1 MLNLSFGEQGLL
13 FPSTETLQG
22 IFPESAGIKTR
33 EILFQLPKDV
43 RQWLSPLLK
52 ALHKT
57 NEQFLSNFVSFLV
70 RRAHELEQN
79 YRNKLL
85 VHYHSCLVYYILCNC
100 SKKNI
105 EKKQWKIKAELD
117 YLALLE
123 ICLQNPSAINQTL
136 LQLIIDNLETSESM
150 KAKLYKFSAIKITLN
165 NDKSLTELTDNEKT
179 DLETL
184 QQHFPLVAKKVEA
197 SLTESDEDSSVWKQC
212 PPSFAHNY
220 KFGAFIGE
228 EPRQNQKNDEPMEIH
243 VDDGASI
250 EQCEQGT
257 AEEEDDSSENEFE
270 NDPNEMSGI
279 SCGSETS
286 DASAVKELTGE
297 MIKDISQNIA
307 IF

>member
-1 MLNLSFGEQGLL
+1 
-13 FPSTETLQG
+13 
-22 IFPESAGIKTR
+22 
-33 EILFQLPKDV
+33 
-43 RQWLSPLLK
+43 
-52 ALHKT
+52 
-57 NEQFLSNFVSFLV
+57 
-70 RRAHELEQN
+70 
-79 YRNKLL
+79 
-85 VHYHSCLVYYILCNC
+85 
-100 SKKNI
+100 
-105 EKKQWKIKAELD
+105 
-117 YLALLE
+117 
-123 ICLQNPSAINQTL
+123 
-136 LQLIIDNLETSESM
+136 
-150 KAKLYKFSAIKITLN
+150 
-165 NDKSLTELTDNEKT
+165 LTDNEKT

-197 SLTESDEDSSVWKQC
+197 SLTESDEDNSVWKQC